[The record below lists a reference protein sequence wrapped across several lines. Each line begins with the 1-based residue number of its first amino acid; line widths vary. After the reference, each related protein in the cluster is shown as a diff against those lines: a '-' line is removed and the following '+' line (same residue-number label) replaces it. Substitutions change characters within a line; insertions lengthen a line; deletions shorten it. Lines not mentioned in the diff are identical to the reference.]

1 VKPRRNQPCPCGS
14 GKKYKRCHGN
24 PVQPARAITP
34 EERALYAQRMAAH
47 ERIRQ
52 TQQGLGRPI
61 ISFRLKDHQMVA
73 VGNTVY
79 HSAQWKTFPDF
90 LCHYIKVKLTA
101 EWGNAEIAKP
111 LAERHPIMQW
121 YDAFCRYQAA
131 TIPIPGEP
139 AEAETTGVVACY
151 LGLAYSLYLMDHN
164 VELQDRLIRRL
175 KDPGNFQ
182 GAYYETIIANVL
194 VRAGF
199 ELTLEEET
207 DPSRKHCE
215 FAAVSKL
222 TRRKYWVEAK
232 MRAVAGLLGRTDS
245 DGGSDTDPLSRLG
258 RLVSRALAK
267 PAADE
272 RLIFIDINAA
282 GDDQSGGEPAW
293 HPRAVARLERYEREQ
308 LPAGAS
314 AYVFVT
320 NLPFHRMLDRRPT
333 IAVAPVGLGIP
344 DFNKTGEFTLVELYR
359 RKQKHIDAINIAESF
374 THLLKFP
381 TTFDGTL
388 PSEAFGRA
396 RNRVQIG
403 QTYEF
408 EFQGGETLI
417 GTVTTASVS
426 ETEKKTYIG
435 VTDKVRGTS
444 QILSAPM
451 SDEELAEYR
460 AHSDAYFGEIRQPSR
475 TITDNFEMFEW
486 LMNTQ
491 KNMPRENILRQME
504 GSPRYEEFKAMSTDD
519 LLAAYCEALVWSMAN
534 RKTRQEKSE

>member
-1 VKPRRNQPCPCGS
+1 
-14 GKKYKRCHGN
+14 
-24 PVQPARAITP
+24 
-34 EERALYAQRMAAH
+34 MAAH

-61 ISFRLKDHQMVA
+61 ISIRLKDQQMVA
-73 VGNTVY
+73 VGSTVY
-79 HSAQWKTFPDF
+79 YSAKWKTFPDF
-90 LCHYIKVKLTA
+90 LSHYITVKLTP

-111 LAERHPIMQW
+111 LEERHPIMQW

-131 TIPIPGEP
+131 TIPVPGEVS
-139 AEAETTGVVACY
+139 EAETTGVVACY

-199 ELTLEEET
+199 ELTLEEES

-215 FAAVSKL
+215 FAAVSKQ
-222 TRRKYWVEAK
+222 TRRKYSVEAK
-232 MRAVAGLLGRTDS
+232 MRAVVGLLGRTES
-245 DGGSDTDPLSRLG
+245 DGSSDADPLARLG

-267 PAADE
+267 PSADE

-282 GDDQSGGEPAW
+282 GDDQSGGAPAW

-308 LPAGAS
+308 LPAGS
-314 AYVFVT
+314 RAYVFVT

-344 DFNKTGEFTLVELYR
+344 DFNKTGEFTLIELYR
-359 RKQKHIDAINIAESF
+359 RKQKHIDALNIAESF
-374 THLLKFP
+374 TQLLKFP
-381 TTFDGTL
+381 TTFDGRL
-388 PSEAFGRA
+388 PSEAFGRL

-408 EFQGGETLI
+408 EFQAGETMI
-417 GTVTTASVS
+417 GTVTTAIVV
-426 ETEKKTYIG
+426 EAEKKAYIG
-435 VTDKVRGTS
+435 VHDKVRGTS
-444 QILSAPM
+444 QILTAPM
-451 SDEELAEYR
+451 TDEELAEYR
-460 AHSDAYFGEIRQPSR
+460 AHSDAYFGEIRQPTR

-486 LMNTQ
+486 LMGAHRS
-491 KNMPRENILRQME
+491 MPRENILKQME
-504 GSPRYEEFKAMSTDD
+504 GVPRYEEFKTMSDDD
-519 LLAAYCEALVWSMAN
+519 LLAAYCESLVWSMAN
-534 RKTRQEKSE
+534 RKARRETATATSSPGTE